1 MRLRLS
7 LASLVNGTLLVCA
20 LVVTTLLVNSEL
32 RKRTSSGQGQVVN
45 RFLDSIPSQHDYF
58 AGGQRLGPADGPPA
72 LVVFSDYEC
81 PACRLFHVE
90 IEDRRKR
97 GDHNLPVSYR
107 HWPLPNHR
115 NAEKAA
121 VASECA
127 ARQGRFSAMHDSLF
141 QRQRELSSVAYD
153 ELAQSAGVLDLGA
166 FNKCMVD
173 PNVQASVR
181 ADAALAATLRS
192 LGTPTVLVRGGTG
205 FAGILTGAALD
216 SLLGSL
222 AN

>member
-1 MRLRLS
+1 M
-7 LASLVNGTLLVCA
+7 
-20 LVVTTLLVNSEL
+20 TTLLVNSEL
-32 RKRTSSGQGQVVN
+32 RKRTSFGQGQVVN

-81 PACRLFHVE
+81 PACRQFHVE
-90 IEDRRKR
+90 VEDRRKR

-121 VASECA
+121 IASECA

-141 QRQRELSSVAYD
+141 QRQRELGSLAYD
-153 ELAQSAGVLDLGA
+153 QLARSVGIQDVGDFNTCMLDPKVL
-166 FNKCMVD
+166 
-173 PNVQASVR
+173 STVR
-181 ADAALAATLRS
+181 SDAALAATLRS

-205 FAGILTGAALD
+205 FAGVLTGTALD

-222 AN
+222 AK

>member
-1 MRLRLS
+1 MRLNLS
-7 LASLVNGTLLVCA
+7 LASLVNGALLVCA

-32 RKRTSSGQGQVVN
+32 RRRTPSGQGQVAN
-45 RFLDSIPSQHDYF
+45 RFLDSIPSGYDYF
-58 AGGQRLGPADGPPA
+58 AGGQRLGPADELPA

-81 PACRLFHVE
+81 PACRLFHAEV
-90 IEDRRKR
+90 EDRRKR

-141 QRQRELSSVAYD
+141 QRQRELGSIAYD
-153 ELAQSAGVLDLGA
+153 QLARSAGVLDVEE
-166 FNKCMVD
+166 FNTCMLD
-173 PNVQASVR
+173 PKVLATVR
-181 ADAALAATLRS
+181 NDAALAATLRS

-205 FAGILTGAALD
+205 FAGVLNGTALD
-216 SLLGSL
+216 TLLESL
-222 AN
+222 AK